1 MAGKNLADVRNIS
14 GVVLECKI
22 DATRVAARF
31 LEDDLVECKTPPHRE
46 GWVHVEFTLNGE
58 TSSCPSNSIS
68 GAGFQYASPGSV
80 KSVFSHYGEAG
91 SVLDV
96 WGDEL
101 KPSSL
106 CRLGDTPVQAHF
118 ISSMLTRCEVPWHRG
133 EESVVVDVSDAV
145 GTFGRVYSDVEFQYT
160 PRAVLG
166 SVSPRLGNSAGGTT
180 IAITGRNFANT
191 NTLRCKIGTIETAG
205 VWKSATRVE
214 CISPAAQPP
223 PANSRRG
230 HPVRLSTNQ
239 KDFTSGEL
247 GFVYVELSGVDA
259 AFPTQLPDTGGTR
272 VMVHLPVVRPS
283 ESPKC
288 RFGTHVSPGVL
299 EASTGYLSCV
309 SPAAAAGFVA
319 VDAARNGEDFE
330 HHPPGRVSANAIIV
344 EMKTPMEI
352 ALVYPDVGFRG
363 GGSVV
368 RVTGDHILF
377 DDTRCKFGFAT
388 GPAHAVSSALLLCEV
403 PEHESINVAVELV
416 TAASTALEPLVRP
429 NFIFDELPVV
439 TAVNPSGGSVDGGN
453 VVTAGGHFFSELH
466 DMACRFGAITPVAGE
481 WIAAD
486 EFRCVAPAAFGN
498 ASGFVEFNVGI
509 KDEYV
514 VPALHNRPLLYEYV
528 VTPTMTTVMDNDDG
542 TVTVIGTGFSPG
554 EKVFCNLGSEL
565 GFVPGTV
572 QDSNTIIC
580 SLPEGLSSDID
591 PGSTV
596 ILDENGNN
604 ILSPTRDDGD
614 GLYGYEGAMAED
626 SITAV
631 AMAIDTVGPNSGP
644 TSGGTLVVIHGDH
657 FTPSLMCRFGQKAPV
672 AAIFVSSNQIACE
685 APAQPHEGAVPV
697 ELSNDGF
704 TWTSA
709 GYVFAYGDVATLEY
723 IAPRQGSV
731 DGGSVLRLTGQE
743 MPNTEVLSCRVGTI
757 SHIASRWLSST
768 TSACHVPAHAE
779 DVVPMGL
786 QSHAADWDMYDVK
799 FAYMPPPNVT
809 SVYPVRGSVTG
820 GTRVTVEGVNFPST
834 GRAVCRFGAT
844 PVAALTRTATQIVC
858 ASPSLKAGITTVEVS
873 VNRHDFTLAGLQFQ
887 YVAMPNIFTIAPKA
901 GPTHGGTV
909 ITVQGEHF
917 NADLSQDVG
926 TNCKFTNYTSGEDV
940 SNVVSSRLMLCE
952 VPANDVGN
960 AQVELSINS
969 LETTSDLQTF
979 RFLPPPEVEGVY
991 PVSGS
996 EAGGDMA
1003 VVYGSFQF
1011 DSDDVSCRVGTISG
1025 VQASLVS
1032 AEEITCLMPGHAPGA
1047 VPLDVTLNRWD
1058 HTQEDMVFNFQRFIE
1073 VQGPYPTRVFSEGG
1087 GEIAFWETMTN
1098 LGSQFSSEFWENHTD
1113 ASHNCVV
1120 DAHPVPAS
1128 RLPGSIDMFV
1138 CMTPSHAP
1146 GFAALD
1152 VQMQDSQ
1159 VISVHPLVLEY
1170 VVTPSVTDLMPSST
1184 VDAGVSVIKV
1194 SGRHMVG
1201 QEVYCRMGFDG
1212 LVTAGRVSSALVKC
1226 EAPAHSPGTVV
1237 VELSMNDDGQQLSHS
1252 DVRFEYTDEIS
1263 VVGVEPRDGPQ
1274 SGGTVV
1280 RLSLSAPDAPVN
1292 VACRFGTVGPLAS
1305 RLGGGGAECAT
1316 PAHDGG
1322 AVSVSI
1328 SSNEEVW
1335 DTSEVIFGYSTSAE
1349 VFAIKP
1355 TSTSVSGGAI
1365 VLVMGSGLHGDSVQC
1380 RFGLEMVPGEYV
1392 GGDELC
1398 VGEARGTVAVDGGD
1412 DMTLV
1417 RAARCMGWVEVMCI
1431 APPHAP
1437 GVVTLEVSAAQ
1448 GGFST
1453 SKIEFTYQSEA
1464 VVLSVQPA
1472 SGPTAGVGVVKVAG
1486 THLIGDGALCG
1497 FGSSDPVDAEVVS
1510 SALVKCEAPSHAPGL
1525 VSLELSTAGEGQ
1537 TFSQSGMVYEYVD
1550 EAMIVGITPD
1560 EGPTEGGTVVTLLHE
1575 SGPSTLLACSFGSV
1589 FPVVARVEAFSIA
1602 CASPAMTRHAAVT
1615 PVGTRHVSLV
1625 ASSVEALFSYV
1636 PTPVAAEAIPG
1647 VAPGSGG
1654 VVVAVVV
1661 LRLAAGATA
1670 SCRFGDRIVHATRA
1684 EADHLGLDA
1693 TFTAY
1698 DTFTLPIPGGMSSS
1712 DVEEGMRS
1720 RPVAPTIVL
1729 CEAPASHGG
1738 GFTTVSVGVDG
1749 SDGAVFGLATRGAVE
1764 FEYETPARVAS
1775 VMPTVGMTEGGTVVR
1790 VSGAHFSLTNRP
1802 CGFGGASPFD
1812 AEVISSAMVV
1822 CESPARVEGAVSL
1835 EIGLDDSGNAWTRDA
1850 IVFEFVDRAMM
1861 TAANPAR
1868 ALESGGVLMALRGAR
1883 FRAEAF
1889 DACAF
1894 GAVGPLSGRLHGQ
1907 ESVECVTPAAVPG
1920 WSAVAGAS
1928 VGGAQDRTDASVA
1941 ITVFAD
1947 PEVDYAFPTRGV
1959 LAGGS
1964 RVNVVGRGL
1973 AALTRHGVDDAGV
1986 RCVFGESTSLIAWAG
2001 LDESG
2006 SLEDFASV
2014 VAHASP
2020 KAPDGSE
2027 GAQAHVSLGSTI
2039 GWSVVACDVPAQPPG
2054 AVSVGISMDLGSFI
2068 SLGAAQFIFAP
2079 RARIFRVDPGIITD
2093 DLGAVVRA
2101 VGVDFHEDLGPA
2113 ETGAMLCAFGSAES
2127 ASHAHFVSS
2136 AMIACETPALP
2147 PAGLAQLHLI
2157 TEHGELWTEESAAIV
2172 EVVPSIRASAVEPS
2186 SGWEEGGGAV
2196 EVHVGT
2202 LLFSVADNSLFP
2214 PFACQFGTVAPVASR
2229 AGSASMTC
2237 ITPAEAPGLRPVGV
2251 SPGLNLGAAPAF
2263 RHLARPEI
2271 VGAYPLWTLSEGGME
2286 LSFFGSE
2293 TISQGGL
2300 ACHVDGVVREARA
2313 VSATEIRCEMPARA
2327 PGIATV
2333 SIVPAH
2339 FAEGIGPRGLALS
2352 VGSNPGERSDGAV
2365 EIEFF
2370 APFAL
2375 AYHFPRKS
2383 PTIGGTV
2390 LSLYGDGFAPGR
2402 HLAHFGSVTEPVD
2415 VVSSVV
2421 ARCIAPPRRYAGDVI
2436 AQMSAGIGEEQV
2448 MSLSGLAT
2456 GLHTYYLQPVI
2467 GSFDPE
2473 KAKSNGGQVIVIA
2486 GEHFKDS
2493 EALACKF
2500 GTVGPVLATYESEFQ
2515 ISCKAPARIPNFY
2528 NAPTQ
2533 GFQTLEVSVNAYDY
2547 TEFGRTIEYE
2557 PGGEDAEGDGSGPWG
2572 ALGFIDGYT
2581 IVFDVLDVQGP
2592 VTGGTASVL
2601 DGANFDPQ
2609 ETSCKFQMTQTA
2621 GVYVS
2626 RFRFICVTPPMPAGF
2641 VAYELI
2647 AGTEVTTY
2655 GFQFHFHARVT
2666 VTLLEPPVA
2675 SPRGGEVVFVNGEN
2689 FMRPA
2694 ELGQMADRV
2703 STFCAMGTTT
2713 MEEGAFMSS
2722 ALVACELLPFPE
2734 EADLAM
2740 EVSLNRVDKSS
2751 SKVTLR
2757 LRDTPE
2763 LAGVYPWGA
2772 PAEGGGTITVM
2783 GTPFAEDT
2791 HLGCKLGTLGPVA
2804 AMILSPEEALCVL
2817 PSHTPDVVPLTMT
2830 NNFHD
2835 VATHALE
2842 FHYRY
2847 PAVVE
2852 AVFPERGLAGG
2863 GTSIVVTGAYFDQG
2877 EQPYCRMGAQL
2888 VATDT
2893 VQTSFILCLTPPSPP
2908 GFVRVG
2914 VADGAADGIV
2924 DGAEDQGAW
2933 FHYQAPAVTTAS
2945 HPPGGGVGGGTLV
2958 RVIGHDMI
2966 SFEPDDILCHFG
2978 GDEPQTARS
2987 LSSVLAVCESTAHGE
3002 GVVALEMGV
3011 AAEGPVAGFH
3021 AATFEYAP
3029 EPFLAALEPTTGPT
3043 EGGTVV
3049 FLSMAG
3055 AEPWSAGSNVGGLAA
3070 QFGAVWPLALRPRA
3084 EGGGETVVPA
3094 RAPGSVAT
3102 AVASD
3107 ASSALPSAVALR
3119 FEVRA
3124 PVPEVIA
3131 AYPDATFSGGGAS
3144 VEVTVAKGRGFEDED
3159 IPTVCRFGIEAT
3171 PATFVSAWEACA
3183 SGARAT
3189 RPPVDAEA
3197 YLAQRRRLGECVG
3210 YATVRCVAPPHAAG
3224 WTRVSVDTEG
3234 SPSSAVNGRA
3244 FEFRIRPQL
3253 FGANPSSGPSA
3264 GGTIARLSG
3273 AHLHH
3278 ADACWVGA
3286 SPATEARVVSSAVA
3300 SCEIPALIP
3309 GTAGLAIGST
3319 RDAPAVDDSFLH
3331 FDVLDDARVLSMTP
3345 RGGSSSGG
3353 VAVTIIADPAAEAS
3367 AAASPACDFGST
3379 RVAARRNAAAT
3390 GFECVTPAI
3399 DPVRATS
3406 VVVRVSLN
3414 GEDTVPSLVGS
3425 EPLAFAYRPDP
3436 ALAAVVADGGGATA
3450 FLDATD
3456 GLDALAT
3463 DLPGLSCVFGDV
3475 ISSARTLG
3483 AVAGGGVSISCVAP
3497 PEAAGRVGFVAFA
3510 VISAENADP
3519 TSRGIVLDF
3528 AFDARVEVMLAVPSS
3543 GSHAGGTLV
3552 HLLGVHVPR
3561 GAGEGP
3567 SPTCRFG
3574 GGGPSALRVV
3584 SSAMATCEAPAS
3596 SGEGSTTVGVAAH
3609 SGVLLAES
3617 ETLPVFEFLTDAFVS
3632 GVFPQ
3637 TGSEFGGSSLVISG
3651 ADFAPSSA
3659 ARFGT
3664 LAPVAARW
3672 ISNERIET
3680 FAPAHDTATGGGVVP
3695 VEVSANNGGSNTWSQ
3710 SGVVFAYV
3718 APIDLEGTS
3727 FYASPAVGGGEVTVI
3742 GSGLHRSG
3750 DAPWS
3755 CRFGDAHVDAREV
3768 RHALPAESCGSGAC
3782 VGWSAIVCAVPPS
3795 PAGFTVLA
3803 VAVGGEHPGRAQLEF
3818 SFDAPAGVV
3827 SGFPG
3832 ESPSDGGGLVF
3843 VMGANLRPGDGH
3855 VAPLCRFGDGPLEGA
3870 PGVVVSSALMLCEAP
3885 ERDVGIASL
3894 AASVSDGGVTYS
3906 YLAQGAGGA
3915 SGVTHHFAPTARV
3928 TGSNPL
3934 AGPESGGTVI
3944 GVSGVD
3950 FQDGPMLACR
3960 FGSTFP
3966 VAAAFIG
3973 SDLVECVSPSMFR
3986 PAGASPG
3993 YYPLQLT
4000 IPLGVTGNG
4009 RDYTP
4014 GGGLFGSRA
4023 AFEYQAILRV
4033 TGVTPRSGVTGGRT
4047 PVFVTGVGFV
4057 NTTLLSCRLG
4067 REVVPAT
4074 YLTPFSILCIAPE
4087 QPTGA
4092 GTVFIEVSNN
4102 AEDWT
4107 SERTLFHFAPCPA
4120 GYYCPEGEPL
4130 PCPRGAFCSGGS
4142 GGAANFT
4149 LCPVGTFQ
4157 PRTTQSSCLPTPVG
4171 FISPDVGTSMPSV
4184 CPRGAVCDVTGLSG
4198 PSKSCPPGHY
4208 CLEGTRTSNFTD
4220 FGTPERPL
4228 PCPFGT
4234 YCGPGVT
4241 TNRTIAN
4248 NFTTPQTCF
4257 AGFMCEPG
4265 SATPQGSGP
4274 CPSGHYCPPG
4284 QLIPCPSRTYC
4295 PGVANTE
4302 PKPCVP
4308 GLFQQ
4313 EYGQS
4318 ECKKCPLGTICP
4330 GFARQLPEACPP
4342 GFVCDEVGLP
4352 IPAKRCPAGHYCLSN
4367 TLTPDPL
4374 SALDE
4379 NALLRSSPIQ
4389 MEVGQFRPLPCLPA
4403 TYCMEGV
4410 MTNIT
4415 NEGVFTQPQPCKEG
4429 SYCEWATSDKT
4440 FAVEGDVSSPMYP
4453 CPPGNYCPK
4462 GTYIPIP
4469 APRGF
4474 FARNEGNSD
4483 PAMCLPGSYTHY
4495 EGFQECLACP
4505 AGYECTQDGTY
4516 KPTICPSGTVRSL
4529 RDSVTCKSCPMGTW
4543 NPFRGVTD
4551 ESLCIPCNPGLVCS
4565 AEGTENNKPFGDNVE
4580 QVVNEFILDC
4590 ENELETCKTVELQP
4604 LGRATLCPEGYVCDA
4619 RTSVAAVKCPD
4630 GYFCG
4635 YGTSPETQF
4644 VNKCPAGYFCPEGTA
4659 ASGRFQFPC
4668 SACHYCPEGTGV
4680 ILPRCPEGTESD
4692 PNAENI
4698 DQCFADRITFWRIQ
4712 PLKRVLIDEA
4722 YAMLLLA
4729 YNESTSD
4736 RRRSLLELGEAE
4748 EDLRIGG
4755 EYASKPRKYAQGI
4768 SRSAVDKLGEYVSA
4782 LPRMETYGDEMRR
4795 RRRLLQDP
4803 AADPADPEAGAGAE
4817 ADPNAAVDA
4826 DYASDY
4832 ADGDANDNVTVVEAF
4847 DTNYF
4852 GECKGTNF
4860 DLLKPEFI
4868 MDEDGEPALDIENT
4882 PMVKFTLPRGYMA
4895 KVKLDFRFIDD
4906 FIRHGQQ
4913 YEVAVFVDDR
4923 VNDMKCKEEDFA
4935 RVPCPPWDIGDGV
4948 NRKTMGIKQDQ
4959 LFEEKCPK
4967 STEALELPYWF
4978 QGNGVPGAT
4987 DYNVQNP
4994 AMGTYVWKRG
5004 LHELNIGGLDDI
5016 TFRFEIRMLHGLYQ
5030 NATRRGFLDTMCI
5043 DTIYPERGGK
5053 GDKNSFH
5060 VILENNDLQIP
5071 LNVPYREPYQRSI
5084 EEDYLMC
5091 SETSAYPSCRYVYPK
5106 ITMDYN
5112 STFASEWKQ
5121 YVKQEELE
5129 ALAGLQILE
5138 EDDENAEMTDDVII
5152 EENGEMHV
5160 PDVVE
5165 KEEFIFTEDYWTQGR
5180 PLLAVDYLPFFSG
5193 CRGFDSHIYFYYLTE
5208 VAWTEIEEF
5217 VNYGFC
5223 NLVPVNETIFI
5234 DQWAPQVFTP
5244 VADECEVEIKCFYE
5258 ERFKEAAASTRW
5270 FEVEGDT
5277 LFHITQEAE
5286 PQSSLFEASVLAN
5299 DQTEPEVNTGTYEAA
5314 VAAQES
5320 IPVMFN
5326 PAEGVE
5332 VVRGIIPTE
5341 ISIDISYFQFSPLD
5355 KRMISAEGEFDG
5367 YVNAKKHDGSYLLT
5381 VTTAPLNFFNLLNF
5395 FAFEEIFYIAL
5406 FHALGLVSVMI
5417 VVGLWAMARI
5427 FTTLKDPPRFRFSQY
5442 LGIVSAAPIK
5452 GIFLAM
5458 TTFMIAQFA
5467 IVWLLENFTFFTQFP
5482 ISIDDLGRE
5491 IDNDVVAKATA
5502 GRMSLSFL
5510 TVSCYYISCAAEILV
5525 PAIPEME
5532 KLRESEE
5539 ESVMQPESWKRSHY
5553 ILANILINITN
5564 IALMEFSFTDTY
5576 GMYFFIVFLLM
5587 KVFHILL
5594 EMQTEAFLGEVMLLT
5609 PISVGLQLTAGL
5621 VTIAAD
5627 DFTDFTMGYYLELI
5641 IGLIEFIYLDAFIAY
5656 MAKLVPSIRRK
5667 ISLRLRLR
5675 RQRNLKQQLVGD
5687 KIIEEDSIVEDLM
5700 GFLTAYGTATASL
5713 YMTPFMIYFYWA
5725 FNDQLQLSF
5734 LFGFRKK
5741 DLIIYLL
5748 FAIVIVPFQIV
5759 IDIFIFNTQELF
5771 HGWKVYEYM
5780 KYARYR
5786 FNNRTARWKGL
5797 EKSYDESI
5805 DYSLRT
5811 VDQMCFS
5818 SQFYFV
5824 LGIGGTG
5831 SFLFVLSLS
5840 MMLRAQYNMFEDILF
5855 GLVVAVTLGLCVI
5868 ARKVFL
5874 TLADIVGLWKISQA
5888 QMDDGMI
5895 NEDDL
5900 PTDFQSFDRAK
5911 DTDRDTEGTGRGEFT
5926 MADLTTD
5933 TFRRKFLEHNRMWL
5947 IDQLAELLTPRTAK
5961 KFRKA
5966 GGMMK
5971 IRGAGSLSD
5980 SDSDEGDR
5988 DRFEDDVELST
5999 SSERIMQMWRHE
6011 ASKRTRGGRF
6021 ARAAGGLSETSDSDA
6036 DRGPKF
6042 PPVTLSAEASA
6053 LIMGWL
6059 AATRAVREARGDRA
6073 PGELSS
6079 SDTDGEGAKWGTP
6092 VLHPAS
6098 KRLLADWLERARARN
6113 PNKGASRSGI
6123 YSESEGS
6130 SDDGFGMAV
6139 ALRPASSRLMLNWLG
6154 HVRARRGGQRRDAD
6168 DPDLLMLQRHMRDI
6182 GSSSD
6187 EDDLG
6192 GRRFDEPA
6200 TVSVNAQRLVKWW
6213 LQNLRR
6219 QMEEETA
6226 AGDGDAPLDV
6236 DDSDDEDSFEDSSDD
6251 SFPTSPAGGGG
6262 GGPMVTSSDQ
6272 FRTSG
6277 TDGLDEIG
6285 SPPESGSSGD
6295 SALDSSD

>member
-1 MAGKNLADVRNIS
+1 
-14 GVVLECKI
+14 
-22 DATRVAARF
+22 
-31 LEDDLVECKTPPHRE
+31 
-46 GWVHVEFTLNGE
+46 
-58 TSSCPSNSIS
+58 
-68 GAGFQYASPGSV
+68 
-80 KSVFSHYGEAG
+80 
-91 SVLDV
+91 
-96 WGDEL
+96 
-101 KPSSL
+101 
-106 CRLGDTPVQAHF
+106 
-118 ISSMLTRCEVPWHRG
+118 
-133 EESVVVDVSDAV
+133 
-145 GTFGRVYSDVEFQYT
+145 
-160 PRAVLG
+160 
-166 SVSPRLGNSAGGTT
+166 
-180 IAITGRNFANT
+180 
-191 NTLRCKIGTIETAG
+191 
-205 VWKSATRVE
+205 
-214 CISPAAQPP
+214 
-223 PANSRRG
+223 
-230 HPVRLSTNQ
+230 
-239 KDFTSGEL
+239 
-247 GFVYVELSGVDA
+247 
-259 AFPTQLPDTGGTR
+259 
-272 VMVHLPVVRPS
+272 MV
-283 ESPKC
+283 
-288 RFGTHVSPGVL
+288 
-299 EASTGYLSCV
+299 
-309 SPAAAAGFVA
+309 
-319 VDAARNGEDFE
+319 
-330 HHPPGRVSANAIIV
+330 
-344 EMKTPMEI
+344 
-352 ALVYPDVGFRG
+352 
-363 GGSVV
+363 
-368 RVTGDHILF
+368 
-377 DDTRCKFGFAT
+377 
-388 GPAHAVSSALLLCEV
+388 
-403 PEHESINVAVELV
+403 
-416 TAASTALEPLVRP
+416 
-429 NFIFDELPVV
+429 
-439 TAVNPSGGSVDGGN
+439 
-453 VVTAGGHFFSELH
+453 
-466 DMACRFGAITPVAGE
+466 
-481 WIAAD
+481 
-486 EFRCVAPAAFGN
+486 
-498 ASGFVEFNVGI
+498 
-509 KDEYV
+509 
-514 VPALHNRPLLYEYV
+514 YEYV
-528 VTPTMTTVMDNDDG
+528 
-542 TVTVIGTGFSPG
+542 
-554 EKVFCNLGSEL
+554 
-565 GFVPGTV
+565 
-572 QDSNTIIC
+572 
-580 SLPEGLSSDID
+580 
-591 PGSTV
+591 
-596 ILDENGNN
+596 DE
-604 ILSPTRDDGD
+604 
-614 GLYGYEGAMAED
+614 AMV
-626 SITAV
+626 V
-631 AMAIDTVGPNSGP
+631 ALN
-644 TSGGTLVVIHGDH
+644 
-657 FTPSLMCRFGQKAPV
+657 
-672 AAIFVSSNQIACE
+672 
-685 APAQPHEGAVPV
+685 
-697 ELSNDGF
+697 
-704 TWTSA
+704 
-709 GYVFAYGDVATLEY
+709 
-723 IAPRQGSV
+723 PR
-731 DGGSVLRLTGQE
+731 E
-743 MPNTEVLSCRVGTI
+743 
-757 SHIASRWLSST
+757 
-768 TSACHVPAHAE
+768 
-779 DVVPMGL
+779 
-786 QSHAADWDMYDVK
+786 
-799 FAYMPPPNVT
+799 
-809 SVYPVRGSVTG
+809 
-820 GTRVTVEGVNFPST
+820 
-834 GRAVCRFGAT
+834 
-844 PVAALTRTATQIVC
+844 
-858 ASPSLKAGITTVEVS
+858 
-873 VNRHDFTLAGLQFQ
+873 
-887 YVAMPNIFTIAPKA
+887 
-901 GPTHGGTV
+901 
-909 ITVQGEHF
+909 
-917 NADLSQDVG
+917 
-926 TNCKFTNYTSGEDV
+926 
-940 SNVVSSRLMLCE
+940 
-952 VPANDVGN
+952 
-960 AQVELSINS
+960 
-969 LETTSDLQTF
+969 
-979 RFLPPPEVEGVY
+979 
-991 PVSGS
+991 
-996 EAGGDMA
+996 
-1003 VVYGSFQF
+1003 
-1011 DSDDVSCRVGTISG
+1011 
-1025 VQASLVS
+1025 
-1032 AEEITCLMPGHAPGA
+1032 
-1047 VPLDVTLNRWD
+1047 
-1058 HTQEDMVFNFQRFIE
+1058 
-1073 VQGPYPTRVFSEGG
+1073 
-1087 GEIAFWETMTN
+1087 
-1098 LGSQFSSEFWENHTD
+1098 
-1113 ASHNCVV
+1113 
-1120 DAHPVPAS
+1120 
-1128 RLPGSIDMFV
+1128 
-1138 CMTPSHAP
+1138 
-1146 GFAALD
+1146 
-1152 VQMQDSQ
+1152 
-1159 VISVHPLVLEY
+1159 
-1170 VVTPSVTDLMPSST
+1170 
-1184 VDAGVSVIKV
+1184 
-1194 SGRHMVG
+1194 
-1201 QEVYCRMGFDG
+1201 
-1212 LVTAGRVSSALVKC
+1212 
-1226 EAPAHSPGTVV
+1226 
-1237 VELSMNDDGQQLSHS
+1237 
-1252 DVRFEYTDEIS
+1252 
-1263 VVGVEPRDGPQ
+1263 GPQ
-1274 SGGTVV
+1274 VGGTVV
-1280 RLSLSAPDAPVN
+1280 RLDLSTIEGV
-1292 VACRFGTVGPLAS
+1292 VVRSCRFGSIGPLTS
-1305 RLGGGGAECAT
+1305 RAAGYGVECAS
-1316 PAHDGG
+1316 PARDGG
-1322 AVSVSI
+1322 PAAVYVSTNDEVLDGSGLEFEYLT
-1328 SSNEEVW
+1328 SSAAVYAVMPA
-1335 DTSEVIFGYSTSAE
+1335 TS
-1349 VFAIKP
+1349 
-1355 TSTSVSGGAI
+1355 SVSGGI
-1365 VLVMGSGLHGDSVQC
+1365 VVRVMGSGLLADSVQC
-1380 RFGLEMVPGEYV
+1380 RFGLEVSHGEYV